1 MSSRSEQEIL
11 LEQECDRLQSELDR
25 HVRIYELALQ
35 NQANEL
41 ATAKAAMLA
50 LQDAFDAQPWATDE
64 PVRVQLDRVTA
75 ELERWR
81 RGGVTEAMLRQ
92 HDGTILVGEGCEI
105 ALAGTTGRQAQLH
118 KALDDL
124 HVVCECASDPVVA
137 DWYRT
142 NTFAKEARERAI
154 TVLNAEV
161 RHG

>member
-35 NQANEL
+35 EQRE
-41 ATAKAAMLA
+41 
-50 LQDAFDAQPWATDE
+50 
-64 PVRVQLDRVTA
+64 

-92 HDGTILVGEGCEI
+92 HDGAILVGDGCEI